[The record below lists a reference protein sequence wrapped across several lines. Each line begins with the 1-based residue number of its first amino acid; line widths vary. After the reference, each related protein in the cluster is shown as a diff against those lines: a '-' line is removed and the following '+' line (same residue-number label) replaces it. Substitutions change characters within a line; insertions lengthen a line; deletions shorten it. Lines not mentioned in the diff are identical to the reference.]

1 MNKKKDTDPGTEP
14 ETILEAGSYESGEA
28 EESAEVDQTE
38 SREASGSRSDQ
49 SPKVRDEFSENIQRI
64 LDLQLPITVSFG
76 SARKP
81 LAEVLK
87 LAPGSLVELDKSA
100 NDPVLLKV
108 NNKVFA
114 WGKVVDVDGYYGVE
128 ITEIIARVDRIA
140 TLGGF

>member
-1 MNKKKDTDPGTEP
+1 MNKKNETDPGTEL
-14 ETILEAGSYESGEA
+14 ETMLEAGSNESGEA
-28 EESAEVDQTE
+28 EQSAETDVDE
-38 SREASGSRSDQ
+38 SREASRSRSDQ
-49 SPKVRDEFSENIQRI
+49 SPRFHDEFSENVQRI

-76 SARKP
+76 TARKP

-114 WGKVVDVDGYYGVE
+114 WGKVVDVEGYYGVE
-128 ITEIIARVDRIA
+128 ITEIIARADRIA

>member
-1 MNKKKDTDPGTEP
+1 MTEP
-14 ETILEAGSYESGEA
+14 ADPNPLAVPEEQSEA
-28 EESAEVDQTE
+28 EPEAAHEAAIEQSDKETMRQEFAENV
-38 SREASGSRSDQ
+38 
-49 SPKVRDEFSENIQRI
+49 QRI

-76 SARKP
+76 TARKA

-100 NDPVLLKV
+100 SDPVLLKV

-128 ITEIIARVDRIA
+128 ITEIVGQADRIA
-140 TLGGF
+140 SLGGH

>member
-1 MNKKKDTDPGTEP
+1 MNKKKETDSGTEL
-14 ETILEAGSYESGEA
+14 ETTLEAGSHETGEA
-28 EESAEVDQTE
+28 EGSLEMDVAE
-38 SREASGSRSDQ
+38 SREAAERRGDQ
-49 SPKVRDEFSENIQRI
+49 SPNVHDEFSVNIQRI

-76 SARKP
+76 TARKP

-100 NDPVLLKV
+100 SDPVLLKV